1 VIEEKLREDVKAAMK
16 AGDATRRDAL
26 RFMIS
31 ELGRVEVQRG
41 HKLTEA
47 EVIAEFQK
55 AVKVRRETAEQVR
68 ALRPEQATRE
78 LAEATLLETYLPRQ
92 MSEAEVEAAVTEAI
106 AATGATSKKD
116 LGKVMKEMMAR
127 HKGLVDGAVV
137 QRVAAAKLP

>member
-1 VIEEKLREDVKAAMK
+1 MIEEKLREDVKAAMK

>member
-16 AGDATRRDAL
+16 SGDATRRDAL

-41 HKLTEA
+41 RKLAEA
-47 EVIAEFQK
+47 EVVAELQK

-92 MSEAEVEAAVTEAI
+92 MSEAEVEAAVAEAI
-106 AATGATSKKD
+106 AAVGATSKKD

-127 HKGLVDGAVV
+127 HQGLVDGAVV
-137 QRVAAAKLP
+137 QRVASAKLP

>member
-1 VIEEKLREDVKAAMK
+1 MIEEKLREDVKAAMK
-16 AGDATRRDAL
+16 SGDATRRDAL

-41 HKLTEA
+41 RKLAEA
-47 EVIAEFQK
+47 EVVAELQK

-92 MSEAEVEAAVTEAI
+92 MSEAEVEAAVAEAI
-106 AATGATSKKD
+106 AAVGATSKKD

-127 HKGLVDGAVV
+127 HQGLVDGAVV
-137 QRVAAAKLP
+137 QRVASAKLP